1 MWNEGCLENS
11 RKTVVYMNQKLS
23 ASHLMW
29 DHTKDV
35 RNDSLN
41 FIQMPN
47 MMPII
52 LKVFEMTEL
61 FLRVLSKRQ
70 GLNSFFPE
78 MSVVQIRITL

>member
-41 FIQMPN
+41 FIQMPVT
-47 MMPII
+47 II

-78 MSVVQIRITL
+78 MSVVQIWITL

>member
-1 MWNEGCLENS
+1 MWNLGCLENS

-23 ASHLMW
+23 AFHLTW

-35 RNDSLN
+35 RNYSLN
-41 FIQMPN
+41 FIQMPVT
-47 MMPII
+47 II
-52 LKVFEMTEL
+52 LNVFEMAEQ